1 MHLQCVHSLFDNAC
15 ALRSDVLS
23 NAHSISALSKA
34 QAAAASEAVARAHY
48 ALTAALAPLP
58 WQTAHGRAQ
67 MPVIG
72 YAALLPFSMPMPA
85 RALGMHTM
93 STSSIPLGIHQE
105 SIRGDPDPSGFQ
117 AAMALPPPLV
127 EITATPAIQPPPA
140 PPPASAIHAPE
151 IGTTGFRSTRSKN
164 VDGAVEALLSLNL
177 VRSGDIETP
186 ESEPKRGRKWS
197 SESAPGEE
205 QPEAKRTT
213 ASDRAAR
220 FAAKNGADGVLEGL
234 TTTTRK
240 ARNAL
245 LIQQEPA
252 RDSDDIR
259 EAKNDA
265 CTPGAPAHLPAP
277 MDAPS
282 DEHLWALSLSDLR
295 SAFSRLYGRH
305 STSKNKEWLI
315 RRIQEVSF
323 KRAADDDTEPA
334 DGGNAGTH
342 DGTTICCGHEDVAM
356 VDDDGEDVGN

>member
-72 YAALLPFSMPMPA
+72 YAALLPFSMPPPA

-93 STSSIPLGIHQE
+93 STSSIPLGIHQG
-105 SIRGDPDPSGFQ
+105 SIRDPDPSGFHQ

-240 ARNAL
+240 ARNAM

-252 RDSDDIR
+252 RDSDYSRDVKK
-259 EAKNDA
+259 AA
-265 CTPGAPAHLPAP
+265 CTPGAPAHPPAP
-277 MDAPS
+277 TDAPS